1 VPTKKKPTAV
11 KKSTT
16 SRVAKAPVK
25 AYHHGDLHRAL
36 LTAAHDE
43 LVDVGRE
50 ALSLRSVARRAGVSH
65 TSAYHYFVDKQA
77 LLRAL
82 AGEGYARLDEAMRDE
97 MERSDPA
104 PRQRLIA
111 AGLGYFAMAA
121 GSPAVY
127 DLMFNTPLDWCDPTP
142 GAAFQRLLGA
152 VEATRAAIA
161 GCAGDALTDAMMMW
175 EAVHGCA
182 MLSISGQL
190 ALAGPDHDV
199 HKRRMLERLTQ
210 IYDVRAPA
218 PAGEG

>member
-1 VPTKKKPTAV
+1 M
-11 KKSTT
+11 KKSTS
-16 SRVAKAPVK
+16 SRAAKAPVK
-25 AYHHGDLHRAL
+25 TYHHGDLHRAL

-43 LVDVGRE
+43 LVEVGRE

-65 TSAYHYFVDKQA
+65 TSTYHYFADKQA

-82 AGEGYARLDEAMRDE
+82 AAEGYARLDEAMRDE
-97 MERSDPA
+97 MERADAA

-111 AGLGYFAMAA
+111 AGLGYLAMAA

-142 GAAFQRLLGA
+142 GAAFQRLLTA
-152 VEATRAAIA
+152 VEATRAAVA
-161 GCAGDALTDAMMMW
+161 GGCGGDALTDAMIMW

-190 ALAGPDHDV
+190 DLAGPDHNV

-210 IYDVRAPA
+210 IYDLPAPT